1 MSQLQNR
8 FGPEVEQFWR
18 LSSYYYEC
26 FNKECEHQNHADCT
40 HHIISPTA
48 SAFIKGDHNE
58 SIFNSCRLNNEKCHL
73 YRAMQNIDLQKE
85 YLKRTAEIVAQAV
98 ENGEY
103 YLTKKDYTF
112 LRVYKD
118 MYDLSTLSL
127 FDFPRVGMV
136 K

>member
-18 LSSYYYEC
+18 LSSYGYEC
-26 FNKECEHQNHADCT
+26 FNDECDHQNHADCT

-48 SAFIKGDHNE
+48 SVYVAGNHNE
-58 SIFNSCRLNNEKCHL
+58 SIFNSCRLNNDKCHL
-73 YRAMQNIDLQKE
+73 YKPLQNIDLQKK
-85 YLKRTAEIVAQAV
+85 YLKRTALIIYEAYQ
-98 ENGEY
+98 NGEY
-103 YLTKKDYTF
+103 SLQKKDYAF

-118 MYDLSTLSL
+118 MYELSTLSL
-127 FDFPRVGMV
+127 FDFTRVGMV